1 MLTHSIVL
9 AMVIQFSAIDGQ
21 VRDSQTRAAI
31 PFAKVELSRAQVPI
45 DQQYTDSDGRFR
57 FVPIDPVRY
66 TISVDYSGYDSAAIE
81 FDASVTPSP
90 ISIEL
95 TRMKN
100 RSTGM
105 PPVVSL
111 RHLIPERA
119 RKEFDRARAEV
130 SREDCAKAVGHFESG
145 LRAFAQDASALNDL
159 GNCYRKLG
167 RLDRAEDS
175 FKRAGA
181 LSNSVYIGLNLAEV
195 YTAQERFKDAERVLL
210 DAISKQPDAGDA
222 YYGLALVYCAE
233 GHFEEAEA
241 AARQADSRPH
251 RIADVHLLLS
261 DLYRRRQSPAE
272 AIEQLESFL
281 KEAPS
286 GPQSEHVRKVLEN
299 FRPNR

>member
-1 MLTHSIVL
+1 
-9 AMVIQFSAIDGQ
+9 
-21 VRDSQTRAAI
+21 
-31 PFAKVELSRAQVPI
+31 
-45 DQQYTDSDGRFR
+45 
-57 FVPIDPVRY
+57 
-66 TISVDYSGYDSAAIE
+66 
-81 FDASVTPSP
+81 
-90 ISIEL
+90 
-95 TRMKN
+95 MKN

-210 DAISKQPDAGDA
+210 DAISKQPNAGDA
-222 YYGLALVYCAE
+222 YYGLALVYFDE
-233 GHFEEAEA
+233 GRFEDAEA
-241 AARQADSRPH
+241 AARQANARPH
-251 RIADVHLLLS
+251 KIADLHLLLG
-261 DLYRRRQSPAE
+261 DLYLRRQSTAE
-272 AIEQLESFL
+272 VIEQLESYL
-281 KEAPS
+281 KEAPN
-286 GPQSEHVRKVLEN
+286 GPHSEHVRQVLEN
-299 FRPNR
+299 TRKNR